1 MIKVNSFQFNPFQE
15 NTYLLHDETREAVI
29 IDAGCYDKE
38 EREEL
43 ISFIEINNLKVV
55 KLINTHSHIDHV
67 LGCAFVKE
75 YYNVQ
80 LGIHKLDEPTLRS
93 VKVYAPTYGFVHYE
107 DATADYFIE
116 EGEKIKFGN
125 SELEVLFVPGHA
137 PGHIAFLNREQKL
150 CISGDVLFHRSI
162 GRTDLPGGD
171 FNTLIKSIKE
181 KIFPLGNDMVVHPGH
196 GPSTT
201 VGDEIKNNPFLK

>member
-15 NTYLLHDETREAVI
+15 NTYLLHDESREAVI
-29 IDAGCYDKE
+29 IDAGCY
-38 EREEL
+38 EREEQEEL
-43 ISFIEINNLKVV
+43 VSFIEINNLKVV

-67 LGCAFVKE
+67 LGCAFVKKQ
-75 YYNVQ
+75 YNIQ

-93 VKVYAPTYGFVHYE
+93 IKVYAPAYGFVNYE
-107 DATADYFIE
+107 EATAEYFIE
-116 EGEKIKFGN
+116 EGQKIKFGN

-137 PGHIAFLNREQKL
+137 PGHIAFVNKEQRL

-181 KIFPLGNDMVVHPGH
+181 KIFPLGNDMMVYPGH
-196 GPSTT
+196 GGTT
-201 VGDEIKNNPFLK
+201 TIGDEIKNNPYLK

>member
-15 NTYLLHDETREAVI
+15 NTYLLHDETREALI

-43 ISFIEINNLKVV
+43 ISFIEINNLKVL
-55 KLINTHSHIDHV
+55 KLINTHSHVDHV
-67 LGCAFVKE
+67 LGCAFVKD

-93 VKVYAPTYGFVHYE
+93 VKVYAPTYGFVYYE

-137 PGHIAFLNREQKL
+137 PGHIALVNRDQKL

-181 KIFPLGNDMVVHPGH
+181 KIFPLGNDMLVYPGH